1 MHDAWI
7 MKRIN
12 MTGEGA
18 YTRYTEMFN
27 DAAPVPVPTFSNVH
41 AAVEWAAAH
50 ARTSLD
56 ETLNYEDDDS
66 EEE

>member
-1 MHDAWI
+1 MDHEEDKYDWRGRVYALH
-7 MKRIN
+7 
-12 MTGEGA
+12 GDV
-18 YTRYTEMFN
+18 FN
-27 DAAPVPVPTFSNVH
+27 DAAPVPVPTLSNVH

-50 ARTSLD
+50 ASTGLD